1 MDTRSATAEIC
12 HRIVAQ
18 RKEIFMSSEDGKVAI
33 VTGGASGIGLATTEL
48 FLERGASVVVLD
60 RDESGLA
67 ALPEH
72 DRLVGLAGDVT
83 DAGTNERAV
92 TTAIETFGR
101 LDHAILNAGMI
112 RSGAIETQEMD
123 VIQRILDV
131 NMNSVIL
138 GLRAVLP
145 VFRAQGS
152 GSVVVTA
159 STSGMGGDPL
169 RWAYSAAKAAVINMV
184 QSIGLDLA
192 PTGIRINAV
201 GPGPIAT
208 GITRGLIEDH
218 PEMADAIRL
227 LVPMQRWGQPIEL
240 ARAIAFLASDE
251 ASFITGIH
259 LPVDGGGSAMSS
271 NYRPEGSPIP
281 NSTATGGAQ

>member
-1 MDTRSATAEIC
+1 M
-12 HRIVAQ
+12 
-18 RKEIFMSSEDGKVAI
+18 
-33 VTGGASGIGLATTEL
+33 
-48 FLERGASVVVLD
+48 
-60 RDESGLA
+60 
-67 ALPEH
+67 
-72 DRLVGLAGDVT
+72 
-83 DAGTNERAV
+83 
-92 TTAIETFGR
+92 
-101 LDHAILNAGMI
+101 
-112 RSGAIETQEMD
+112 
-123 VIQRILDV
+123 IQRILDV
-131 NMNSVIL
+131 NMNAVIV

-145 VFRAQGS
+145 GFRAQGS

-169 RWAYSAAKAAVINMV
+169 RWAYSAAKAAVINLV
-184 QSIGLDLA
+184 QSVGLDLA

-218 PEMADAIRL
+218 PEMADTIRR

-271 NYRPEGSPIP
+271 NFRPEGSPIP
-281 NSTATGGAQ
+281 NSTAAGGAQ

>member
-1 MDTRSATAEIC
+1 
-12 HRIVAQ
+12 
-18 RKEIFMSSEDGKVAI
+18 MSSEDGKVAI

-72 DRLVGLAGDVT
+72 DRLVGLAGDVRT
-83 DAGTNERAV
+83 PGPTNRRH
-92 TTAIETFGR
+92 TAIETFGR

-208 GITRGLIEDH
+208 GITRGLIDGPSGDGRRH
-218 PEMADAIRL
+218 STSRADAALGATDRTRSSHR
-227 LVPMQRWGQPIEL
+227 VPRV
-240 ARAIAFLASDE
+240 R
-251 ASFITGIH
+251 
-259 LPVDGGGSAMSS
+259 
-271 NYRPEGSPIP
+271 
-281 NSTATGGAQ
+281 